1 MYSPIPQFRHAV
13 STLTSLI
20 LVQMLFSVWI
30 ITVSGLPYPC
40 TLTNFVT
47 AMDLYRTLRPCTTF
61 GTPSSIT
68 CYNCPLD
75 FLSRHP
81 TLQSET
87 RSERIR

>member
-1 MYSPIPQFRHAV
+1 MGFLEHTRSTYKYAIAMYSPIPQFSHAE

-47 AMDLYRTLRPCTTF
+47 AMDLYRTLRHA
-61 GTPSSIT
+61 
-68 CYNCPLD
+68 
-75 FLSRHP
+75 RH
-81 TLQSET
+81 LELLA
-87 RSERIR
+87 R